1 MKKQT
6 TIDPTTPHNVVHII
20 APARLHL
27 GFIDM
32 HGGLG
37 RNFGSLGL
45 CLADINT
52 HISAVVSD
60 SVFIHGPS
68 SQRASI
74 YAGRMLE
81 HLGIDSGVEIT
92 IHEAIPEHAGLG
104 SGTQLSLAVGTAI
117 ARIYEYDIT
126 AAQLAEIMERGTRS
140 GIGIGAFTLG
150 GFLVDGGRGK
160 QTSAPPIICQ
170 LPFPEAWRL
179 MLIFDTERQGMH
191 GTGEQQAF
199 DSLQPM
205 SEHMSGRLC
214 RLTLMQALP
223 ALVEA
228 NCEMFGAT
236 ISEIQM
242 LVGDHFAPLQGGRY
256 CSQGVAQALA
266 RLLDLGATGIGQSS
280 WGPTGFAL
288 FANETQA
295 YQALRQ
301 VRDQS
306 LHDPGLSF
314 RVCRA
319 RNHKAEVRLEQA
331 DTGKNFK
338 LKNF

>member
-1 MKKQT
+1 VKKQT
-6 TIDPTTPHNVVHII
+6 TINPTTPQNVVHVI

-32 HGGLG
+32 HGGMG
-37 RNFGSLGL
+37 RSFGSLGL

-52 HISAVVSD
+52 HITAVVSD
-60 SVFIHGPS
+60 SVFIQGPS

-74 YAGRMLE
+74 YTGRMLE
-81 HLGIDSGVEIT
+81 HLGITTGVEIS
-92 IHEAIPEHAGLG
+92 ILDAIPEHAGLG

-117 ARIYEYDIT
+117 AQIYGFDIT
-126 AAQLAEIMERGTRS
+126 AEQLAEIMERGARS
-140 GIGIGAFTLG
+140 GIGIGAFTRG

-160 QTSAPPIICQ
+160 QTGTPPIICH

-179 MLIFDTERQGMH
+179 VLVLDTERQGMH
-191 GTGEQQAF
+191 GIEEKQAF

-205 SEHMSGRLC
+205 SEHMSGHLC

-228 NCEMFGAT
+228 DCEQFGAT

-256 CSQGVAQALA
+256 CNQGVAQALA
-266 RLLDLGATGIGQSS
+266 RLKDMGATGIGQSS

-301 VRDQS
+301 VRDQW
-306 LHDPGLSF
+306 LHDPRMSF
-314 RVCRA
+314 RVSRA
-319 RNHKAEVRLEQA
+319 RNQKAEVRLEQA

>member
-1 MKKQT
+1 
-6 TIDPTTPHNVVHII
+6 
-20 APARLHL
+20 
-27 GFIDM
+27 
-32 HGGLG
+32 
-37 RNFGSLGL
+37 
-45 CLADINT
+45 
-52 HISAVVSD
+52 
-60 SVFIHGPS
+60 
-68 SQRASI
+68 
-74 YAGRMLE
+74 
-81 HLGIDSGVEIT
+81 
-92 IHEAIPEHAGLG
+92 
-104 SGTQLSLAVGTAI
+104 
-117 ARIYEYDIT
+117 
-126 AAQLAEIMERGTRS
+126 
-140 GIGIGAFTLG
+140 
-150 GFLVDGGRGK
+150 
-160 QTSAPPIICQ
+160 
-170 LPFPEAWRL
+170 
-179 MLIFDTERQGMH
+179 
-191 GTGEQQAF
+191 
-199 DSLQPM
+199 
-205 SEHMSGRLC
+205 
-214 RLTLMQALP
+214 MQALP